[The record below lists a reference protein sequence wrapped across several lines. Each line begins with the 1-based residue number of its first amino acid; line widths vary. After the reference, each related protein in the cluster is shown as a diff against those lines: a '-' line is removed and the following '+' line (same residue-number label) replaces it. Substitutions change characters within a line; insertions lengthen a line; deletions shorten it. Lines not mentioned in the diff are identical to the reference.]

1 MSTPKKLIAVIGATA
16 TGKSNLAI
24 SLAQTYN
31 GEIVSADS
39 RQVYK
44 EIPVGTGAL
53 THQEMQGVPHYLI
66 GVVPITQFQQFSVA
80 RYQTLAH
87 KHINQTH
94 AKNRFPFLVGGTG
107 LYIQAVV
114 DNITLPHIPPN
125 NELRKKLEPLSTE
138 QLLQHLKQKDPARAQ
153 TIDPHNKRR
162 LIRALEIYQTQQK
175 PTPPLKQNPLYE
187 TLQIGVTPSDDLHE
201 KIKTRFYQWLNNG
214 LIDEVQNLHTQHALS
229 WETIA
234 DIGLHY
240 KWIAEYLQNNISYEQ
255 MEQKS
260 IQSIQQYARR
270 QMIWFKRDNRIQW
283 VQNNQQAG
291 VAVEKFLGE

>member
-1 MSTPKKLIAVIGATA
+1 MSTPKKLIAIIGATA

-24 SLAQTYN
+24 SLAQTHN

-39 RQVYK
+39 RQVYN

-53 THQEMQGVPHYLI
+53 TRQEMQGIPHYLI
-66 GVVPITQFQQFSVA
+66 GVVPITQFQEFSVA

-87 KHINQTH
+87 KNINQIH
-94 AKNRFPFLVGGTG
+94 AKNHIPFLIGGTG

-125 NELRKKLEPLSTE
+125 SELRKKFALLSTE
-138 QLLQHLKQKDPARAQ
+138 QLFQQLKQKDPARAQ

-175 PTPPLKQNPLYE
+175 PATPIKQNPLYK
-187 TLQIGVTPSDDLHE
+187 TLQIGITPPSDLRE

-214 LIDEVQNLHTQHALS
+214 LIDEVQNLHAQHNIH

-240 KWIAEYLQNNISYEQ
+240 KHIAEYLQNNTSYEQ

-270 QMIWFKRDNRIQW
+270 QTIWFKRDKRIQW
-283 VQNNQQAG
+283 IQNEQQANG
-291 VAVEKFLGE
+291 VVEKFLKE